1 MPAGKVRF
9 LIRMI
14 TFDYSSG
21 SYHDTEIATSKWSKE
36 FIYMLV
42 DACDIID
49 VTGNITLEKQWEC
62 DSRGIQ

>member
-1 MPAGKVRF
+1 MSAGKVRF

-36 FIYMLV
+36 SIYMLV

-49 VTGNITLEKQWEC
+49 VTGNIILEK
-62 DSRGIQ
+62 

>member
-1 MPAGKVRF
+1 MSAGKVRF

-42 DACDIID
+42 DACDIIN
-49 VTGNITLEKQWEC
+49 VTGNITLEK
-62 DSRGIQ
+62 